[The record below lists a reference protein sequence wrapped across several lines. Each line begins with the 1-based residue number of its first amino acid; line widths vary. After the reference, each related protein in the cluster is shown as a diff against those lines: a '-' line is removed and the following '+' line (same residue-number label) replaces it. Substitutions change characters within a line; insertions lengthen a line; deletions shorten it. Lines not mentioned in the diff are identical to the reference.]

1 MLKLQIIG
9 IKTNGRFREK
19 IKKFIA
25 ITLRSFGDLCSEA
38 EKNTFAQ
45 FTVEKAFLNQ
55 IKNFDFNEIYRIH

>member
-9 IKTNGRFREK
+9 IKTNSRFREK

-25 ITLRSFGDLCSEA
+25 ITLRSLGDLFFEA
-38 EKNTFAQ
+38 EKNTLAQ
-45 FTVEKAFLNQ
+45 FTVKKAFLNH